1 MPISIDTFVL
11 GPLETNA
18 YVVQAGGLCAVID
31 PGWDPSEIIQLINGK
46 NLRLEMILL
55 THGHGDHIAGV
66 ADLKKACPNAK
77 LYCPKDD
84 LAMLESPSAN
94 LSSMFG
100 LNLTCPPADITIQ
113 APQSLELGDIE
124 IKVLDTSGHTPG
136 GVSYY
141 LPCEATVF
149 TGDALFAGSI
159 GRTDIPGGSASW
171 LLRNIR
177 NNLLGLAKI
186 TRVFP
191 GHGPATSVEQEA
203 RSNPFFK

>member
-1 MPISIDTFVL
+1 MPITIDTFVL

-18 YVVQAGGLCAVID
+18 YVIQTGGVCAVID
-31 PGWDPSEIIQLINGK
+31 PGWESADILNLIAGRK
-46 NLRLEMILL
+46 LHLEMILL

-66 ADLKKACPNAK
+66 AALKDACPDAK
-77 LYCPKDD
+77 LCCPKED
-84 LAMLESPSAN
+84 LAMLESPAAN
-94 LSSMFG
+94 LSGMFG
-100 LNLTCPPADITIQ
+100 LKIVCPPADVTIQ
-113 APQSLELGDIE
+113 APQSLELGGIE
-124 IKVLDTSGHTPG
+124 IRVLDTSGHTRG

-141 LPCEATVF
+141 LPGEAVVF

-159 GRTDIPGGSASW
+159 GRTDIPGGSASK

-177 NNLLGLAKI
+177 DNLLSLEKI

-191 GHGPATSVEQEA
+191 GHGQATSVEEEA